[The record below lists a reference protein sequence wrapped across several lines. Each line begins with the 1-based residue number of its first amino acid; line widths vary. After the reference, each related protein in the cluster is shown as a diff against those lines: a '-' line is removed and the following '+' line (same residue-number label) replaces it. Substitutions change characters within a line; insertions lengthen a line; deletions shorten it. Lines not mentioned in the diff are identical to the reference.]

1 MTEKQG
7 RRHSSTVTL
16 IELPVSTQS
25 DLVIDDRD
33 VRVGTFRA
41 SGAGGQHR
49 NKTDSAVRMRHVPT
63 GIEVTATED
72 RSQHRNREVARQR
85 LASAVADT
93 QRASAAAVADALR
106 VSQFGSARSWT
117 WCGWRDQVTTPTG
130 CTGSMRRA
138 LAGDMARLITE

>member
-16 IELPVSTQS
+16 IELPVSTK
-25 DLVIDDRD
+25 LNVVIDGRD

-72 RSQHRNREVARQR
+72 RSQHRNRQVAHQR
-85 LASAVADT
+85 LSAAVTET
-93 QRASAAAVADALR
+93 QRATVAAIADALR
-106 VSQFGSARSWT
+106 SGQFGSARSWT

-130 CTGSMRRA
+130 RTGSMRRA